1 MGGEGG
7 IGSRHPRGGRGE
19 AGVPTG
25 VVAVVVEGQSCVT
38 LGALD
43 VGWGEL
49 TCQCL
54 LIGMGGT
61 GETVA

>member
-1 MGGEGG
+1 M
-7 IGSRHPRGGRGE
+7 
-19 AGVPTG
+19 